1 VIIGFTSQKGGVGKS
16 TLAVHALAWAL
27 REGIDACLI
36 DTDPQASSSDWISD
50 WDKSVKAPLITEAKA
65 IGAAITDFNKKHE
78 LVFVDSR
85 GALDIGSKA
94 TLLMADKICVPC
106 RPSRLDFAG
115 AVETLRL
122 AIEAS
127 KNRSKEADL
136 ALVPVMV
143 REGENMTH
151 IIQGDLEQLGIPVLP
166 SISNRASYAKAAE
179 KTNFVWDHADAKAS
193 AEIEILMQEITER

>member
-1 VIIGFTSQKGGVGKS
+1 
-16 TLAVHALAWAL
+16 
-27 REGIDACLI
+27 
-36 DTDPQASSSDWISD
+36 
-50 WDKSVKAPLITEAKA
+50 
-65 IGAAITDFNKKHE
+65 
-78 LVFVDSR
+78 
-85 GALDIGSKA
+85 
-94 TLLMADKICVPC
+94 MADKICVPC